1 MIELGIP
8 IALATDLNPNCWTE
22 SMQMIIALACYHMK
36 LSPAE
41 ALVASTLNGACALQK
56 ESQIGSLEKGK
67 KADIIIFDVP
77 NHNFL
82 PYQFGVNL
90 VSIVI
95 KNGKIVVGAT

>member
-1 MIELGIP
+1 MILLGIP

-22 SMQMIIALACYHMK
+22 SMQMIIALACYHMR

-41 ALVASTLNGACALQK
+41 ALAASTINSACALQMQD
-56 ESQIGSLEKGK
+56 EIGSLEVGK
-67 KADIIIFDVP
+67 KADLIIFDVP

-90 VSIVI
+90 VSMVV
-95 KNGKIVVGAT
+95 KNGKVVVDI